1 MAVATGI
8 STDFLSPFG
17 YHNNSIVMGPAGCRF
32 IDYSR
37 FGVPLTVIVLVLAP
51 PLLIV
56 FWLSVRTWRKAR
68 GALQTLALRAR
79 RPRV

>member
-1 MAVATGI
+1 
-8 STDFLSPFG
+8 
-17 YHNNSIVMGPAGCRF
+17 MGPAGCRF

-56 FWLSVRTWRKAR
+56 FWL
-68 GALQTLALRAR
+68 
-79 RPRV
+79 